1 MSTIV
6 TAENFNTDI
15 SDQLHPYCK
24 PVELSFKLPT
34 RLYAGMLVVWLL
46 RPALQKRFPLHQ
58 FKPSIYLEFLAWCTY
73 IGRRQY
79 ALLREIDAW
88 NDELMQPLQMPH
100 HSSCKWEKTYTV
112 GMYLAG
118 IARSKYWNG
127 QLLASTKTRHRTA
140 RWYFRDGR
148 KLLGLMRCPPWQQ
161 AALEGSFPSVKAF
174 LKTLILPKDTHTL
187 EGELRVHQNVEDIQQ
202 AWGKVS
208 GSNGD
213 TQAVPFMP
221 VKSSLVSRYIAA
233 WLPVEVNEVSWL
245 MGELRKHQPNS
256 KPNHS
261 DVIEVMALL
270 PKTTR
275 ESCKQLD
282 KPFGVNLIGYAR
294 GELGIGEDVRMLA
307 ASLESAS
314 VPFNVINVEPG
325 ANVSQKDTSAEQ
337 WMSESFDYGINI
349 FCMTG
354 IEMSR
359 MSMEKGLGWLNGHY
373 NIGLWPWELP
383 AWPTAWQH
391 AWYLVDELWGI
402 SHYTASAYKAAPVPV
417 KPMPLPV
424 AINNSEV
431 VPNRQKWKL
440 PEKDYLF
447 VFSFDMNST
456 LTRKNPIAIVEA
468 FLKAFVSQPEKH
480 VGLVI
485 KVSHLNKK
493 HPTWKP
499 LEKLLNQDARLYLIS
514 GELRKP
520 DVLSLYK
527 SCDCF
532 VSLHRAEGF
541 GRGLAEAQLL
551 GLDLI
556 ATGYSGNMEFCA
568 NNTTHTVD
576 YKLVPLK
583 ADEYFYGEGQQWAEP
598 DIQHAAKL
606 MQECA
611 TTPRN
616 SEHDYPVVRF
626 SPRYCGEV
634 YRERLQEIARFLN

>member
-1 MSTIV
+1 M
-6 TAENFNTDI
+6 TAENSYIET
-15 SDQLHPYCK
+15 SEQLHPYCQ
-24 PVELSFKLPT
+24 PVELPFTLPT

-46 RPALQKRFPLHQ
+46 RPALQKRFPLHH
-58 FKPSIYLEFLAWCTY
+58 FKPSIYLNFLAWCTY

-79 ALLREIDAW
+79 ALLREIEAW
-88 NDELMQPLQMPH
+88 NVELMQPLEMPKL
-100 HSSCKWEKTYTV
+100 SACPWGKSYTV

-127 QLLASTKTRHRTA
+127 QLLASKKMRHRTA

-148 KLLGLMRCPPWQQ
+148 ELLGFMHCPPWQQ
-161 AALEGSFPSVKAF
+161 AALENNFTSSDAF
-174 LKTLILPKDTHTL
+174 VKTLLLPKDVHAP
-187 EGELRVHQNVEDIQQ
+187 EGEYRIHQNVEDIQQ
-202 AWGKVS
+202 AWGNE
-208 GSNGD
+208 SNNEGN
-213 TQAVPFMP
+213 TQPASLQPI
-221 VKSSLVSRYIAA
+221 KSSLLSRYIAA
-233 WLPVEVNEVSWL
+233 WSPVEVNEVSWL
-245 MGELRKHQPNS
+245 IGELRKCQSSS

-270 PKTTR
+270 PKASKKPHR
-275 ESCKQLD
+275 QLG

-307 ASLESAS
+307 ASLESSA

-337 WMSESFDYGINI
+337 WMSESFDYSINI

-391 AWYLVDELWGI
+391 AWHLVDEIWGI
-402 SHYTASAYKAAPVPV
+402 SHYTAKAYHDAPVPV

-424 AINNSEV
+424 TINNSEV
-431 VPNRQKWKL
+431 ISNRQKWKL
-440 PEKDYLF
+440 PEEDYLF

-468 FLKAFVSQPEKH
+468 FLTAFASQPEKR

-499 LEKLLNQDARLYLIS
+499 LEKLLSQDSRLYLIS

-551 GLDLI
+551 GLGLI

-568 NNTTHTVD
+568 NNATHTVD
-576 YKLVPLK
+576 YQLVPLK
-583 ADEYFYGEGQQWAEP
+583 ANEYFYGEGQQWAEP
-598 DIQHAAKL
+598 DIKHAAKL
-606 MQECA
+606 MQKCA
-611 TTPRN
+611 TTFC
-616 SEHDYPVVRF
+616 HHKHVYPVDRF
-626 SPRYCGEV
+626 APSYCGRV
-634 YRERLQEIARFLN
+634 YQERLQEIARFLN